1 MKINSVTLFLF
12 VFILITAFTGC
23 KKDDTRPTPNF
34 VLERIQYY
42 PLEVAQIKSENI
54 NLTDTLYSGTINGQV
69 VQLRNFGGQLVF
81 FVPEIP
87 AGNYEVKF
95 LVNDAEYTLPLTV
108 SALATVPNPD
118 ALLQTYIAQTD
129 SAHAAITRLADSL
142 QGSDKTAVLNDLQT
156 ITGIINNI
164 YGQYNSLNA
173 AEKQEFARTLAANQ
187 WWLDEVNTA
196 TKTLIQDVATYKN
209 QAVVLNYEDR
219 VTLTIFRFETALAV
233 VLLHIPKV
241 ALWVGGGAAFGAI
254 IIPIP
259 GLGAGLGAALGA
271 GVGIGFMLSDVQL
284 LMASIDRM
292 VNTAMLPTETWFCNK
307 TNDFVGFTNMAA
319 KTVTVN
325 MTYRTVYNADANTST
340 SIAQRFIKGMAEF
353 RNGLNTIAQYLPA
366 SLRQSKIIQS
376 VTTYKTLPLAVNSQQ
391 LSVSDLSNNNVTLVN
406 TDKTD
411 GSLALTFKNSAT
423 TAQSFSFKLNYNNSD
438 FGTYEKVVD
447 ASVSAEDTT
456 PSCATTCPAT
466 VTDIDGNVYNVVKIG
481 CQCWTKEN
489 LKTTSYADGSAIVEI
504 QDSTAWANNWNTG
517 SNTPAWCYYD
527 KSSSNNANYGKL
539 YNWYAVADP
548 RNVCPAGW
556 HVPSDNEWTIL
567 SDTLGGITVAGG
579 KMKTTTLWKN
589 PNTGATNS
597 SGFSATPGGD
607 RMYSAYFFDLGFRV
621 FWWSSSEY
629 STDNAFLRFIEY
641 DSQALWGFNGN
652 SSKKNYGY
660 SVRCVKD

>member
-1 MKINSVTLFLF
+1 MVLSREIQYRAMKINSVTLFLF

-81 FVPEIP
+81 YVPDIP

-95 LVNDAEYTLPLTV
+95 LVNDAEYILPLTV
-108 SALATVPNPD
+108 TTLASVPNPD

-142 QGSDKTAVLNDLQT
+142 QGSEKTAVLNDLQT
-156 ITGIINNI
+156 ITGIITNI
-164 YGQYNSLNA
+164 YAQYNSLNA

-196 TKTLIQDVATYKN
+196 TKTLIQDVAIYKN
-209 QAVVLNYEDR
+209 QALVLNYEDR
-219 VTLTIFRFETALAV
+219 VMLTIFRFETALTV

-241 ALWVGGGAAFGAI
+241 ALLAAGGAVFGSI
-254 IIPIP
+254 LP
-259 GLGAGLGAALGA
+259 GLGTGLGAALGA

-340 SIAQRFIKGMAEF
+340 PIAQRFIKGMAEF
-353 RNGLNTIAQYLPA
+353 RNGLNTISQYLPA

-438 FGTYEKVVD
+438 FGTYSRIVD
-447 ASVSAEDTT
+447 ATVAVIPQYDTMITDGIMYFAVRVGNRTWTRANLIAKKFNDGTPIQQVED
-456 PSCATTCPAT
+456 SLAWKAT
-466 VTDIDGNVYNVVKIG
+466 N
-481 CQCWTKEN
+481 
-489 LKTTSYADGSAIVEI
+489 S
-504 QDSTAWANNWNTG
+504 
-517 SNTPAWCYYD
+517 PAWCHYMHDAGEDYTC
-527 KSSSNNANYGKL
+527 GTL
-539 YNWYAVADP
+539 YNWHVVNNSK
-548 RNVCPAGW
+548 NVCAVGW
-556 HVPSDNEWTIL
+556 HIATRADYQDLESAPNSLDAQLEKLPANSSYIYCGYRESYFGAFNFNNYRLWTITI
-567 SDTLGGITVAGG
+567 DPA
-579 KMKTTTLWKN
+579 N
-589 PNTGATNS
+589 PGSVYFGSYISGPYDKVGA
-597 SGFSATPGGD
+597 
-607 RMYSAYFFDLGFRV
+607 Y
-621 FWWSSSEY
+621 
-629 STDNAFLRFIEY
+629 I
-641 DSQALWGFNGN
+641 
-652 SSKKNYGY
+652 
-660 SVRCVKD
+660 RCVKD

>member
-81 FVPEIP
+81 YVPDIP

-156 ITGIINNI
+156 ITGIITNI
-164 YGQYNSLNA
+164 YAQYNSLSA

-219 VTLTIFRFETALAV
+219 VMLTIFRFETALTV

-241 ALWVGGGAAFGAI
+241 ALLVAGGAVFGSI
-254 IIPIP
+254 LP
-259 GLGAGLGAALGA
+259 GLGTGLGAALGA
-271 GVGIGFMLSDVQL
+271 GVGIGLMLSDVQL

-340 SIAQRFIKGMAEF
+340 PIAQRFIKGMAEF
-353 RNGLNTIAQYLPA
+353 RNGLNTISQYLPA

-423 TAQSFSFKLNYNNSD
+423 TDQSFSFKLNYNNSD

-456 PSCATTCPAT
+456 PPCATTCPAT

-489 LKTTSYADGSAIVEI
+489 LKTTSYADGSAITEKN
-504 QDSTAWANNWNTG
+504 DSAAWCQNYYSG
-517 SNTPAWCYYD
+517 SLTPAWCYYNQD
-527 KSSSNNANYGKL
+527 MANNANYGKL

-556 HVPSDNEWTIL
+556 HVPSVNELTTL
-567 SDTLGGITVAGG
+567 ADFLGGQAGSG
-579 KMKTTTLWKN
+579 SKMKTTTLWSN
-589 PNTGATNS
+589 SNGNATNS
-597 SGFSATPGGD
+597 SGFSATPGGY
-607 RMYSAYFFDLGFRV
+607 RYSFSPFEFVGINGY
-621 FWWSSSEY
+621 WWTSSSS
-629 STDNAFLRFIEY
+629 STSNPLSFCLRL
-641 DSQALWGFNGN
+641 QGN
-652 SSKKNYGY
+652 SDDAYIDGSEDKSMGF
-660 SVRCVKD
+660 SIRCIKD